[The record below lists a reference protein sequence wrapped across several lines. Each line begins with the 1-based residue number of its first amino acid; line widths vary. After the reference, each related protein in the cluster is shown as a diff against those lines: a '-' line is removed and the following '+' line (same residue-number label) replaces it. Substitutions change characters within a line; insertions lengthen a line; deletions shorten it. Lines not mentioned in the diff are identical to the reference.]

1 MKGVSIPNMAK
12 EIQKTFEEFGKAT
25 NEIVTEAIEATAEDL
40 AKELKR
46 TSPKSSGKRRSGKYS
61 RGWKT
66 KDTSVKKAGAV
77 KGKIVYNKEY
87 QLTHLLE
94 NGHRTRSGGTV
105 PGRPHI
111 RPAQAKAEKELITKI
126 KEGIKRQ

>member
-87 QLTHLLE
+87 RLTHLLE

>member
-1 MKGVSIPNMAK
+1 MKNVSISNMAK

-25 NEIVTEAIEATAEDL
+25 NETVTEAIEETAEDL
-40 AKELKR
+40 VKELKR
-46 TSPKSSGKRRSGKYS
+46 TSPRSSGKRRSGKYS
-61 RGWKT
+61 RSWKI
-66 KDTSVKKAGAV
+66 KDIPIKKAGAV
-77 KGKIVYNKEY
+77 RGRIVYNKEY

-105 PGRPHI
+105 PGKPHI
-111 RPAQAKAEKELITKI
+111 RPAQAKAEKEPISKI

>member
-1 MKGVSIPNMAK
+1 MKDVSISNMAK

-25 NEIVTEAIEATAEDL
+25 NETVTEAIEATAEDL
-40 AKELKR
+40 VKELKR
-46 TSPKSSGKRRSGKYS
+46 TSPKSHGKRRSGKYS